1 MGLFVRIRN
10 CLLYVCRIVE
20 LEGLIFAYLS
30 KRVSTLG
37 TELPASLAQL
47 KSGDDVA
54 VLSLSAF
61 PDALRP
67 LSTGSPLFGSPK
79 ILGDWMTC

>member
-1 MGLFVRIRN
+1 MGLFIHIRN
-10 CLLYVCRIVE
+10 CLLYVSRIVE
-20 LEGLIFAYLS
+20 LKGLIFAYLS

-37 TELPASLAQL
+37 TELLASLAQL

-61 PDALRP
+61 PDALKT
-67 LSTGSPLFGSPK
+67 LSMGSLLLGSSK
-79 ILGDWMTC
+79 ILGHGMAC

>member
-1 MGLFVRIRN
+1 MRN
-10 CLLYVCRIVE
+10 CLLYVCGIVG

-61 PDALRP
+61 PDALKP
-67 LSTGSPLFGSPK
+67 LSTGSPLLGSPRV
-79 ILGDWMTC
+79 LGGGMAC